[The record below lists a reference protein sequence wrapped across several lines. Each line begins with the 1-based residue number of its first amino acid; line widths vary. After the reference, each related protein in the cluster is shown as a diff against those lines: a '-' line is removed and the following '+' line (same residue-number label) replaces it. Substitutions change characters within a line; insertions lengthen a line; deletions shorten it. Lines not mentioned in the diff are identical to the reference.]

1 MTTARSSS
9 TDGSLNCSRSC
20 TSNRTKSRPRQSNDN
35 ALIEGKNGAVIRK
48 HLGHAHISQRFAEP
62 VNEHLLNVLTPYLN
76 FHRPCLFAEE
86 RIDAKGKIKKRYP
99 DHLIMTPYEKLRSLP
114 EAPQHLKPGITLQQL
129 DDIARQISDNEAARR
144 VNDARDKLFQ
154 SFNSTRNHAA

>member
-1 MTTARSSS
+1 MPS
-9 TDGSLNCSRSC
+9 
-20 TSNRTKSRPRQSNDN
+20 
-35 ALIEGKNGAVIRK
+35 
-48 HLGHAHISQRFAEP
+48 ISQRFAEP

-114 EAPQHLKPGITLQQL
+114 EAPQHLKTRDHP
-129 DDIARQISDNEAARR
+129 AA
-144 VNDARDKLFQ
+144 
-154 SFNSTRNHAA
+154 TR